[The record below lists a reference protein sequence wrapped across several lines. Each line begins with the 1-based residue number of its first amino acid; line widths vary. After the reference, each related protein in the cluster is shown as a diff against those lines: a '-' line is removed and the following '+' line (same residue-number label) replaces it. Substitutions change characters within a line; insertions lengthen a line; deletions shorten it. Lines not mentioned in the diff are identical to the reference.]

1 MTSTTYRV
9 FAISLRKQRKS
20 NWKKT
25 DWIFQHHSSPF
36 FFFFFTLSRQRSEAH
51 VWLCWSHRAGWSH
64 RDHTRLKSVFLINN
78 DIRLPGERKLENK
91 LHLHLFSLHF
101 EFTWFLIVFF
111 FIYFVI
117 YLSTSEWTGI
127 SKPKW
132 GLHSRLCHRRA
143 EIFSNRHA
151 TRQAHPGTEEAARST
166 NCHCSGW

>member
-20 NWKKT
+20 KWKKT
-25 DWIFQHHSSPF
+25 AWIFQYWLNITPLLF
-36 FFFFFTLSRQRSEAH
+36 FFLLWAGKDQKLIFGFADLTEITRDWNQFFF
-51 VWLCWSHRAGWSH
+51 
-64 RDHTRLKSVFLINN
+64 INN
-78 DIRLPGERKLENK
+78 DIRLRGERKLDNK
-91 LHLHLFSLHF
+91 LHLHLFSLHLNSLD
-101 EFTWFLIVFF
+101 FLSFFF

-132 GLHSRLCHRRA
+132 GLHSRLCHRRT

-166 NCHCSGW
+166 NCHCPGW